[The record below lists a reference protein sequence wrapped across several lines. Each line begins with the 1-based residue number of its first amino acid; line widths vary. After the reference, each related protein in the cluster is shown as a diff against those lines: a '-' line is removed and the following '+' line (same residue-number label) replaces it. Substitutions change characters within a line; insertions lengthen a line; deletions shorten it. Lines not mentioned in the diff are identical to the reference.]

1 MIHLSQFLLLINE
14 IIKKVEKDQQHH
26 LCVNVKNNRQN
37 T

>member
-1 MIHLSQFLLLINE
+1 MIRLSQFLLLINK
-14 IIKKVEKDQQHH
+14 IIEKVENDQQHH